1 MTKVIPEVL
10 IMTDMRIN
18 ARLDEETSNDLLFLR
33 QELGD
38 TSVTDVLKYSIKR
51 AAQELRDR
59 LRARGQKQIWLNS
72 GFIGCIDEAEDLSS
86 NYKHYAGQA
95 IDEKHSPSE

>member
-1 MTKVIPEVL
+1 
-10 IMTDMRIN
+10 MTDMRIN

-59 LRARGQKQIWLNS
+59 LRAKSQKQIWLNS
-72 GFIGCIDEAEDLSS
+72 GLIGCIDEVEDLSS
-86 NYKHYAGQA
+86 NYKQYAGQA
-95 IDEKHSPSE
+95 INEKYSPSE

>member
-1 MTKVIPEVL
+1 
-10 IMTDMRIN
+10 MTDTRIN
-18 ARLDEETSNDLLFLR
+18 ARLDEETSKDLVFLR
-33 QELGD
+33 QGLGD
-38 TSVTDVLKYSIKR
+38 TSVTDALKYSIKR

-59 LRARGQKQIWLNS
+59 LRAKSQKQIWLDS

-86 NYKHYAGQA
+86 NYKRYAGQA